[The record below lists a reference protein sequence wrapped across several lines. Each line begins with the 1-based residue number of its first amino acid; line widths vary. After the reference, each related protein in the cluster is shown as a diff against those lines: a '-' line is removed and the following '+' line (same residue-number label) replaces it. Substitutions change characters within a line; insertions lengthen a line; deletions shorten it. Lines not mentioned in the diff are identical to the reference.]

1 VNDLSLHLAPN
12 APFLWL
18 AFGSLALI
26 ALSLWSYGF
35 AVPPL
40 PALAKRALPWL
51 RAGALLGL
59 AWLLAQPVLEQA
71 RAGHSAS
78 LVVLLDRSRS
88 MDLGDG
94 KNGTRAGQAESAVE
108 AIVGAW
114 RGRARVRVVP
124 FAATLGLDSTA
135 GGARGATALG
145 DALARLPLAPE
156 GQELDGVVVVSDGVV
171 NAGVDPVAAARALG
185 VPVHTVLAGS
195 AGGTDRA
202 VSEVEASAAARVG
215 ETTPVRI
222 RVTSSEPRGV
232 AIPVT
237 LSDGAHELART
248 TVISPGPGAE
258 AMAEL
263 RVTPARPGL
272 AVWTARVDSLSGE
285 ASHLNDARQVAVE
298 VSPGRLGV
306 VVISQGLN
314 WDLTFVRRAL
324 AADSG
329 LRVVTLVPMSGGWRE
344 LESGHARGAP
354 APADL
359 HGQAAV
365 VLDGVAPV
373 DLGPAMDQ
381 ALDAFVRGGG
391 GLLALGGSPPGL
403 ARLRGGHLGAELS
416 PALDPGRA
424 APSASP
430 EPAAGGGEVLA
441 WDDDAARGDA
451 AWRDAAP
458 LNDLAPIVPGAGD
471 RVLIAAR
478 GGNGPPLVIARRVGR
493 GQAVL
498 VNGTG
503 VWRWSLSGH
512 DELSAERGRRLWRRL
527 VRWLSEPVQGEPL
540 RVKPERWLSAG
551 GEPVRLFASLQ
562 DSGFRPVPGAALEGE
577 VQDGSGRTRRLT
589 FVPRTPGSYVATLD
603 DPRAGRYRV
612 TVRAQKGGS
621 ELGRATSEFAV
632 DRWSL
637 EESRAEPDTATLAA
651 IAAASGGSATTADRA
666 GAWARGLPA
675 RAIARPRSESHRLWE
690 SPWAF
695 ALVVGML
702 SIEWAWRRRRGLP

>member
-1 VNDLSLHLAPN
+1 VTDLSLHLAPN
-12 APFLWL
+12 APVLWL
-18 AFGSLALI
+18 ALASLGLVM
-26 ALSLWSYGF
+26 LSLWSYGF

-40 PALAKRALPWL
+40 PARAKRALPWL
-51 RAGALLGL
+51 RAVAMLVL

-71 RAGHSAS
+71 RAGRSAS

-94 KNGTRAGQAESAVE
+94 KSGTREAQAESAVE

-114 RGRARVRVVP
+114 RGRARVKVVP
-124 FAATLGLDSTA
+124 FAATLGVDSSA

-195 AGGTDRA
+195 AGGIDRA
-202 VSEVEASAAARVG
+202 VSEVEASTSARVG

-222 RVTSSEPRGV
+222 RITSGEARGV

-237 LSDGAHELART
+237 LSDGGRELART

-258 AMAEL
+258 AVAEL

-272 AVWTARVDSLSGE
+272 AVWTARVDSLAGE
-285 ASHLNDARQVAVE
+285 TSHLNDARQVAVE

-324 AADSG
+324 AGDSA
-329 LRVVTLVPMSGGWRE
+329 LRTITLVPMSGGWRE
-344 LESGHARGAP
+344 LESGRPRGAP
-354 APADL
+354 AAADL

-365 VLDGVAPV
+365 VLDGIAPA
-373 DLGPAMDQ
+373 DLGSPMDQ

-391 GLLALGGSPPGL
+391 GLLALGGSSPGL
-403 ARLRGGHLGAELS
+403 ARLRGGRLGNELA
-416 PALDPGRA
+416 PALDPGRTM
-424 APSASP
+424 PTASP
-430 EPAAGGGEVLA
+430 EPAAGISEALA
-441 WDDDAARGDA
+441 WDDDAARGDG
-451 AWRDAAP
+451 AWRAAAP
-458 LNDLAPIVPGAGD
+458 LSDVAPIVPGAGD

-478 GGNGPPLVIARRVGR
+478 GGGPPLLMARRIGR

-498 VNGTG
+498 LNGTG

-512 DELSAERGRRLWRRL
+512 DDLSAERGRNLWRRL

-540 RVKPERWLSAG
+540 RVKPERWLTAG
-551 GEPVRLFASLQ
+551 GEPVQLFASLQ
-562 DSGFRPVPGAALEGE
+562 DSSFRPVPGAALEGE
-577 VQDGSGRTRRLT
+577 LQDGSGRTRRVT
-589 FVPRTPGSYVATLD
+589 FVPRTPGSYVATVD
-603 DPRAGRYRV
+603 DPRPGRYQV
-612 TVRAQKGGS
+612 TVRAQKGGR
-621 ELGRATSEFAV
+621 ELGRATSQFAV

-637 EESRAEPDTATLAA
+637 EEARAEPDTATLAA
-651 IAAASGGSATTADRA
+651 IAAATGGSATTTARA
-666 GAWARGLPA
+666 AAWARALPA
-675 RAIARPRSESHRLWE
+675 RAIARPRSETHRLWE

-695 ALVVGML
+695 ALVVSML